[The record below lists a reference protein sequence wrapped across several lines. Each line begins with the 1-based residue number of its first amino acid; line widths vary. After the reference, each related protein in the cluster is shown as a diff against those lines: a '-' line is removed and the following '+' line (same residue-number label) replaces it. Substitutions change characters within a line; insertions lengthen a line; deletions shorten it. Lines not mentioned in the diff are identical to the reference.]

1 MRKSPRDRR
10 LQSDFE
16 SLQKLQ
22 NESSIFSF
30 ETVGSARTLPTKYR
44 LTFRGDGLKKSS
56 FSGINLTSK
65 HVVRVDLGSAYPRL
79 APGLLWETKIF
90 HPNISNNGVVCLGGY
105 GTHWVPSLT
114 LCEMSTMLWDMIRYK
129 NFDSDSPYNR
139 EAAHWARSQPENRFP
154 IDKRPI
160 RNLIGSSSAPHHTPS
175 RQIPSPPALANA
187 NRLANRLANRSD
199 QMHVVEITEDGI
211 EILESGIEIIDA
223 KVAVKSPYPRTAEIM
238 FLD

>member
-22 NESSIFSF
+22 DESSIFSF
-30 ETVGSARTLPTKYR
+30 ETVGSSRSLPTKYR
-44 LTFRGDGLKKSS
+44 LTFNGNGLKKSS
-56 FSGINLTSK
+56 FSGVNLTSK

-129 NFDSDSPYNR
+129 NFDSESPYNR
-139 EAAHWARSQPENRFP
+139 EAAHWSRSQPENKFP

-160 RNLIGSSSAPHHTPS
+160 RNLIGSSTAPQHIPS
-175 RQIPSPPALANA
+175 QHIPSPPAPANA
-187 NRLANRLANRSD
+187 NRLANRLD
-199 QMHVVEITEDGI
+199 QMRVVEITEDGI

-223 KVAVKSPYPRTAEIM
+223 KLAVKSPYPRTAEIL